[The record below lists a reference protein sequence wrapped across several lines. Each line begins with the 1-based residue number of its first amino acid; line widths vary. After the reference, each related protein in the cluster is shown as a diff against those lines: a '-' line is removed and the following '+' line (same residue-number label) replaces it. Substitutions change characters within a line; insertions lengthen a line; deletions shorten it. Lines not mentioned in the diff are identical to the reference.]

1 MHGSTRGFLI
11 LTDEEMSNMLDNA
24 DSANTK
30 RQIKYVSKV
39 FTDFLME
46 MKVEHIEHLGQ
57 DIKLLDSL
65 LCKFYAGA
73 RNRNGD
79 LYSQKSM
86 QAFRYGL
93 QRNLLSSH
101 ELDIVKGK
109 AFSKSE
115 RVFKS
120 VISQLKYEGKANVKH
135 HTPVST
141 ADPRSKKVS
150 TQKHPKDCSTKCLWI
165 SSSIFANR
173 GMEDIRDLTT
183 NDFILNEVDGRHY
196 FSIVDK
202 LTKNHRD
209 DDSTSQGGR
218 MFEIPTNPS
227 CPVESMLK
235 YKAKLNP
242 KCSWFWQKP
251 NKVQQINVW
260 YDNFPSGKNT
270 LRKMMKIISQNAN
283 CSTPYTNHCLRA
295 LSVTI

>member
-1 MHGSTRGFLI
+1 MNDAREHPRFQL
-11 LTDEEMSNMLDNA
+11 LTDEEMNNMLDNA
-24 DSANTK
+24 NSTNTK

-46 MKVEHIEHLGQ
+46 MKVEHIENLGQ

-79 LYSQKSM
+79 LYYSKKSM
-86 QAFRYGL
+86 QAIRYGL
-93 QRNLLSSH
+93 HRNFLSTH
-101 ELDIVKGK
+101 ELDIVNDK
-109 AFSKSE
+109 AFSKSV

-120 VISQLKYEGKANVKH
+120 VISQLKSEGKANVKH

-141 ADPRSKKVS
+141 ADMKLIQESPDSETPEGLKHKVFV
-150 TQKHPKDCSTKCLWI
+150 DI
-165 SSSIFANR
+165 MVYFANR
-173 GMEDIRDLTT
+173 GRENLRDLTP
-183 NDFILNEVDGRHY
+183 NDFISNEVDGLRY

-202 LTKNHRD
+202 LIKNHRD
-209 DDSTSQGGR
+209 DDSTSQSGR
-218 MFEIPTNPS
+218 MFEIPTNPN

-251 NKVQQINVW
+251 ETKLQKLM
-260 YDNFPSGKNT
+260 SGMITVHWART
-270 LRKMMKIISQNAN
+270 LWEK
-283 CSTPYTNHCLRA
+283 
-295 LSVTI
+295 